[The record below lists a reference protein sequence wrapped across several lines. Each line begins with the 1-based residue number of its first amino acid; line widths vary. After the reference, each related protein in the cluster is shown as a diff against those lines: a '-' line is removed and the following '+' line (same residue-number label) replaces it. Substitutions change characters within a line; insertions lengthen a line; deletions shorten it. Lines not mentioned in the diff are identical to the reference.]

1 MADASSSPAAQ
12 PIGRAMP
19 PTSVK
24 IRSYSDVI
32 YLYPSFIMAI
42 VCGLWVTLGEP
53 TPAEPGLSGVVFTF
67 LFFFNLSVIAF
78 DYTRLTSIIVLL
90 LVVIVGLLAA
100 IFPAVGDVLQNFM
113 DQPLFMNA
121 TFYWVW
127 AALLAVILGLVWI
140 KARIDYWEIKNQE
153 LLHHHGLLGDV
164 ERWPAPN
171 MRITKEIN
179 DVMEYALLRA
189 GRLVLIPARET
200 KALVIKNVPGI
211 NRIETEMQE
220 ILSTLRVV
228 DGD

>member
-1 MADASSSPAAQ
+1 MADASTSPAAR
-12 PIGRAMP
+12 PIGRTLP
-19 PTSVK
+19 PSSVK
-24 IRSYSDVI
+24 IRSFSDVI
-32 YLYPSFIMAI
+32 YLYPSLIMSI
-42 VCGLWVTLGEP
+42 ICGLWVTFGEP
-53 TPAEPGLSGVVFTF
+53 TPADPGSSGVVYTL

-90 LVVIVGLLAA
+90 ILVILGLLTA
-100 IFPAVGDVLQNFM
+100 IFPAVGGVMHGLL

-127 AALLAVILGLVWI
+127 ATLLGLMLGMVWL
-140 KARIDYWEIKNQE
+140 KTRFDYWEIKNQE

-189 GRLVLIPARET
+189 GRLVLLPSREN
-200 KALVIKNVPGI
+200 KAVVIKNVPNI
-211 NRIETEMQE
+211 NRIEREMQA
-220 ILSTLRVV
+220 ILGSLRVI

>member
-1 MADASSSPAAQ
+1 MSDVSPTSAKSPVARSA
-12 PIGRAMP
+12 I
-19 PTSVK
+19 PTSVV

-32 YLYPSFIMAI
+32 YLYPSLLMSII
-42 VCGLWVTLGEP
+42 CGLWVTLGEP
-53 TPAEPGLSGVVFTF
+53 TPGDPGASGLVFTL

-78 DYTRLTSIIVLL
+78 DYTRLTSIIVVLML
-90 LVVIVGLLAA
+90 IIGVLLAV
-100 IFPAVGDVLQNFM
+100 IFPAVGEFM
-113 DQPLFMNA
+113 QGALDQPLFMNA

-127 AALLAVILGLVWI
+127 AVFLAFILALVWI
-140 KARIDYWEIKNQE
+140 RTRFDYWEIKNQE

-179 DVMEYALLRA
+179 DVMEYALLHA
-189 GRLVLIPARET
+189 GRLVLIPARESR
-200 KALVIKNVPGI
+200 AMVIKNVPRI
-211 NRIETEMQE
+211 NKVERDMQA

>member
-1 MADASSSPAAQ
+1 MADASSSMAAK
-12 PIGRAMP
+12 PIGRVAP

-32 YLYPSFIMAI
+32 YLYPSFLMAI

-53 TPAEPGLSGVVFTF
+53 TPADPGVSGVVFTCV
-67 LFFFNLSVIAF
+67 FFFNLSVIAF
-78 DYTRLTSIIVLL
+78 DYTRLTSIIFVLML
-90 LVVIVGLLAA
+90 VIVGLLAM
-100 IFPAVGDVLQNFM
+100 IFPAVGDFVQGLM

-127 AALLAVILGLVWI
+127 AAFLAFLLALVWV
-140 KARIDYWEIKNQE
+140 KTRFDYWEIKNQE

-179 DVMEYALLRA
+179 DVMEYVLLRA
-189 GRLVLIPARET
+189 GRLVMIPAREN
-200 KALVIKNVPGI
+200 KALVIKNVPNI
-211 NRIETEMQE
+211 NRIEREMQA
-220 ILSTLRVV
+220 ILSSLRVI